1 MITLAESLR
10 RKKKE
15 HSASRWILLIGI
27 SIFMYS
33 FVAVGLPFLSQQA
46 GFTEEHQAII
56 DEDIHAGEWFYIF
69 VDQVQEIV
77 PRIDNSMKYT
87 PGMKMVLP

>member
-1 MITLAESLR
+1 MITMAEPLPG
-10 RKKKE
+10 KNKG
-15 HSASRWILLIGI
+15 HLLSRWILLIGI
-27 SIFMYS
+27 GILMFL

-56 DEDIHAGEWFYIF
+56 DADIHAGEWFYIF

-87 PGMKMVLP
+87 PGMEKALP